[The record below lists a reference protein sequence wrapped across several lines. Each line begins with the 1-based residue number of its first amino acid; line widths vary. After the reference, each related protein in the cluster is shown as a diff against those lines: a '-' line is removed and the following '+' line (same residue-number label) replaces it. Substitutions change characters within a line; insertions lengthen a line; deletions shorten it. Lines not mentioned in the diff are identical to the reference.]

1 MAFKFKISHQ
11 FIIFWLSLSAFLHN
25 ILMSGANNTI
35 ISSLQKEFYLTSKET
50 GVYVSFYDI
59 GSLISSVLISFIC
72 ARGSKPKLISV
83 GMIMVFL
90 GCMVN
95 VLPHFLKPHDAVSS
109 EEIVAV
115 AAAATTAV
123 SNVSTTLVLDQ
134 SLNEIELCNYTLS
147 IGDNGE
153 RTCTRRLNLSTSDYI
168 VKEVAPGGAG
178 FSFQLKHLLY
188 LGNLINGMSTAS
200 LTTITFSYIEEIA
213 PHRLSAI
220 YESIYYVVGAF
231 GVSIFKFRL
240 P

>member
-1 MAFKFKISHQ
+1 MAFKIKISHQ
-11 FIIFWLSLSAFLHN
+11 FIILWLSLSAFLHN

-50 GVYVSFYDI
+50 GIYVSFYDI

-72 ARGSKPKLISV
+72 AMGSKPKLISV

-95 VLPHFLKPHDAVSS
+95 VLPHFLKSREVSS
-109 EEIVAV
+109 DDELELANYSS
-115 AAAATTAV
+115 A
-123 SNVSTTLVLDQ
+123 DMF
-134 SLNEIELCNYTLS
+134 LNTIELCNYTLT
-147 IGDNGE
+147 IDENGE
-153 RTCTRRLNLSTSDYI
+153 STFTRRNLTDVSPDYVI
-168 VKEVAPGGAG
+168 KESSHSG

-213 PHRLSAI
+213 PHKLSAI

-231 GVSIFKFRL
+231 GVIFMF
-240 P
+240 